1 MNVQTTVMADKI
13 IIGNIMFSYCP
24 MEADFSKL
32 IPTPNG
38 RISAKNF
45 NPFGKIS
52 AGIVAPEK
60 SNIGKYKR
68 LVTMFI
74 DFVVRHKLATV
85 NPIENIDI
93 IVKNHKPM

>member
-1 MNVQTTVMADKI
+1 MNVQIAVMADKI

-38 RISAKNF
+38 RISAKNL

-60 SNIGKYKR
+60 SSIGKYKR

-74 DFVVRHKLATV
+74 DFVV
-85 NPIENIDI
+85 
-93 IVKNHKPM
+93 